1 MFCKLV
7 LDLFQNFLTGKN
19 RVNKKLRNFIFV
31 LTGLVMVGLCA
42 VLGEGG
48 ISQVNKNEV
57 LSADAASVTEETVVG
72 DLSTEVPETDTYG
85 DPLETPSDDAEDA
98 SVTDAEEPE
107 ETTEDEKLPE
117 ADKAVLDIIDGMT
130 LEEKVAQLFII
141 TPDAL
146 TDNTAVTM
154 AGDATKQAID
164 ETPVGGVI
172 YMGDNLQ
179 TPTQVKEMLANTNT
193 YSEERVGLPM
203 FLCVDEE
210 GGTVSRVAGC
220 GRFSVENVGNMSE
233 IGANGTVEDAQKVG
247 VTIGTY
253 LSEFGFNID
262 FAPVAD
268 VLTNPENSIVKYRS
282 FGSDVDTVSRMSIA
296 VAEGLESKGITA
308 TYKHFPGHGAT
319 AGDTHLGAAFTTK
332 TIEELKEEELV
343 PFQNAIDDGA
353 KLIMVSH
360 ISAPNIT
367 GHDTPASLSEELV
380 TELLRED
387 MGFDG
392 IVVTDAMEMGAISSK
407 YKSDEA
413 AVMAIQAGV
422 DMILM
427 PEDFDLAYSG
437 VLKAAKSGEISEER
451 LNESLARII
460 KVKLEMSETTN

>member
-1 MFCKLV
+1 M
-7 LDLFQNFLTGKN
+7 
-19 RVNKKLRNFIFV
+19 NKKVRNFIFI
-31 LTGLVMVGLCA
+31 LTGLIMVGLCA

-48 ISQVNKNEV
+48 ISQVNKNEIRT
-57 LSADAASVTEETVVG
+57 ADAASVTEETVV
-72 DLSTEVPETDTYG
+72 DDISTEVSEQSTLG
-85 DPLETPSDDAEDA
+85 ESLEQTPDEPATS
-98 SVTDAEEPE
+98 TDAEETEVDDVSPE
-107 ETTEDEKLPE
+107 
-117 ADKAVLDIIDGMT
+117 DKAIMDMIDSMT

-154 AGDATKQAID
+154 AGDMTKQAVD

-179 TPTQVKEMLANTNT
+179 SPSQVKEMLSNTNA
-193 YSEERVGLPM
+193 YSEDRIGLPM

-210 GGTVSRVAGC
+210 GGSVSRVAGS
-220 GRFSVENVGNMSE
+220 GRFNVTNAGNMSE
-233 IGANGTVEDAQKVG
+233 IGANGTVDDAKQVG

-253 LSEFGFNID
+253 LSELGFNID

-296 VAEGLESKGITA
+296 VAKGLESKGITA

-332 TIEELKEEELV
+332 TIDEVKAEELV
-343 PFQNAIDDGA
+343 PFKNAIDDGA

-367 GHDTPASLSEELV
+367 GHDTPASLSKEMV
-380 TELLRED
+380 TDLLRDD

-407 YKSDEA
+407 FKSDEA

-427 PEDFDLAYSG
+427 PEDFDLAYKG
-437 VLKAAKSGEISEER
+437 VLDAAKSGEISEER
-451 LNESLARII
+451 LNESLVRII
-460 KVKLEMSETTN
+460 KVKQGIAGESN

>member
-1 MFCKLV
+1 
-7 LDLFQNFLTGKN
+7 
-19 RVNKKLRNFIFV
+19 
-31 LTGLVMVGLCA
+31 MVGLCA

-48 ISQVNKNEV
+48 ISQVNKNEIRT
-57 LSADAASVTEETVVG
+57 ADAASVTEETVV
-72 DLSTEVPETDTYG
+72 DDISTEVSEQSTLGESLEQTPDEPATSTDSEET
-85 DPLETPSDDAEDA
+85 EAEDV
-98 SVTDAEEPE
+98 SPE
-107 ETTEDEKLPE
+107 
-117 ADKAVLDIIDGMT
+117 DKAIMDMIDSMT

-154 AGDATKQAID
+154 AGDMTKQAVD

-179 TPTQVKEMLANTNT
+179 SPSPVKE
-193 YSEERVGLPM
+193 
-203 FLCVDEE
+203 
-210 GGTVSRVAGC
+210 
-220 GRFSVENVGNMSE
+220 MSE
-233 IGANGTVEDAQKVG
+233 IGANGTVDDAKQVG

-253 LSEFGFNID
+253 LSELGFNID

-296 VAEGLESKGITA
+296 VAKGLESKGITA

-332 TIEELKEEELV
+332 TIDELKAEELV
-343 PFQNAIDDGA
+343 PFKNAIDDGA

-367 GHDTPASLSEELV
+367 GHDTPASLSKEMV
-380 TELLRED
+380 TDLLRDD

-427 PEDFDLAYSG
+427 PEDFGLAYKG
-437 VLKAAKSGEISEER
+437 VLDAAKSGEISEER
-451 LNESLARII
+451 LNESLVRII
-460 KVKLEMSETTN
+460 KVKQGIAGESNQRLYENPICLYGYRIIRVLNK